1 MPHGAK
7 EAVNTRYLSAKPTIP
22 TRSTV
27 VAGDWQTETQKAL
40 TNQYKV
46 IMRRQ
51 TFRRAARMRSFYV
64 LLSLSLALLVVFKYV
79 PIYGALIAFKDFNV
93 VKGILGSPWNDFA
106 YFRRLTVDP
115 FFFRVLWNTFWLS
128 ILRIIF
134 AFPAPVILALLL
146 NELHSN
152 VYKRAVQTVS
162 YLPHFMSWVV
172 LGGILREVLSPQRG
186 ILGYLFEAVGLEPV
200 TWLTNVPT
208 FRGVLVVTGIWQGV
222 GWGTIVF
229 LAALS
234 SVDPELYESA
244 EIDGAGRFVQAV
256 RITLPAMVPVIV
268 ILLLLQLAKV
278 LDESFDQIFNLYN
291 PLVYQVADVIDTYI
305 YRWGILEGNY
315 GYSAAVGLF
324 KNVGG
329 LVLVLGVNE
338 IVRRYSEYGLW

>member
-1 MPHGAK
+1 MLG
-7 EAVNTRYLSAKPTIP
+7 
-22 TRSTV
+22 
-27 VAGDWQTETQKAL
+27 GDSQTEIQQAL
-40 TNQYKV
+40 REQYKDV
-46 IMRRQ
+46 MRRQ
-51 TFRRAARMRSFYV
+51 TFRRVVRMRSFYV
-64 LLSLSLALLVVFKYV
+64 LLSFSLALLIVFKYV

-93 VKGILGSPWNDFA
+93 VKGILGSPWNDFT
-106 YFRRLTVDP
+106 YFKRLSVDP
-115 FFFRVLWNTFWLS
+115 FFFRVVWNTFWLS
-128 ILRIIF
+128 MLRIVF

-172 LGGILREVLSPQRG
+172 IGGILREVLSPQRG
-186 ILGYLFEAVGLEPV
+186 ILAYLFETVGLEPV
-200 TWLTNVPT
+200 TWLIHAPT

-222 GWGTIVF
+222 GWATIVF

-256 RITLPAMVPVIV
+256 RITIPAMVPVIV

-291 PLVYQVADVIDTYI
+291 PLVYEVADVIDTYI
-305 YRWGILEGNY
+305 YRSGILEGNY
-315 GYSAAVGLF
+315 GYAGAVGLF
-324 KNVGG
+324 KNVAG

-338 IVRRYSEYGLW
+338 VVRRYSDYGLW